1 MSPVTTE
8 LWGRAVHYV
17 SDAHTNH
24 ILSRSNGYEGHH
36 HKPPASVR
44 ALLQDISGLP
54 RYSNYLFLEGTDS
67 IITYGKISNLT
78 RLYVPIINRP
88 YSVVGPTN
96 VATDRLGI
104 TDASFFNDTVRVS
117 NSFGPRARGWK
128 CASSPASDVAICIC
142 PALTFRKYLKQKG
155 KDIKSLLEYLKAT
168 SSDSLLCFNTTT
180 MELTYSLPLSSI
192 NSIGPCS
199 DISAIP
205 FEIAA
210 TYLYSFMDLA
220 PASISSKNVGTFPS
234 GASAALLTCC
244 DSRIYL
250 VITANYKVKHIQL
263 FTVLQPVPNL
273 FASSI
278 TALSVQLLSASNSN
292 SEVPRLLL
300 LASGPLALATP
311 QPAIVGLLSGV
322 KANMRPPP
330 VVCVYI
336 VQFAIDAGSMPHVT
350 TSVSL
355 IASSFMDLLN
365 VAIQRGKGSL
375 TQIPTPL
382 RIVKNGKGPEIIL
395 AGQYRLFLKPLYLR
409 RNGPTTTQV
418 AREIAKSAVADVS
431 GISVAA
437 SIDAKSITGTVAS
450 NLVPYRAEM
459 VQAFGRNLW
468 YFRHSFEGVSSC
480 TKRSLLPD
488 PRTLTV
494 SARFLLT
501 DWLLLIVYIIG
512 LLVYSFYG
520 ILIKVLAR
528 TDKLTIRFSKRET
541 RGSYAVPVCVHPLL
555 FNRPGGAYHCLIFL
569 SDESVIGAKTIT
581 FLLDQNCHSSAP
593 DTGVKLLQ
601 LYLIDRST
609 LQLPKNTHITSLS
622 TRPILLHSSFRTINY
637 SEKLEYV
644 CPQLLY
650 IKQDQPGDQS
660 AKDQLLSEM
669 SEKVSSAIKCAS
681 NHLYESIGNFGYRKT
696 HTLLDQATE
705 QLAVKASSSY
715 LYYSSVQ
722 RSSLNRTSSSVRSL
736 HSTTMDSTFGA
747 IDASTGTAP
756 LLYLC
761 MFSYSSNI
769 FQLNIYA
776 VDNGISCCYSLPI
789 SLEAIENNL
798 KNRDTLPSFADA
810 ANYSELYQAGH
821 LMEMV
826 SQTIS
831 LNTKEVSTSVVTFH
845 DSCADDTGDSDV
857 DHTPEK
863 KLEATVLNR
872 SETCRSGRAS
882 RIRRS
887 QMIERPLVI
896 CAGTCSRQ
904 SREDTV
910 CGIGSYLIDYCDLAN
925 DPSKSVAPECQT
937 PEKAA
942 GHSSLRQPQPDS
954 YRVLHLPIVRDDTP
968 LSFSFTGSVAKTK
981 SVLLPHNPGLCG
993 CTTIE
998 VLFNTKQSSRVAE
1011 LLSLALAERTIFK
1024 YRSGTAY
1031 PQAEMFSFKPG
1042 SSNDTKAP
1050 GANIKQAIDL
1060 MNRYIRN
1067 GKLIVQLHDDTLS
1080 TSASQRTLF
1089 KLDASGSELALLSM
1103 LQTVATRDTSTFYQD
1118 FTTDSSSAIN
1128 CYALEVM
1135 ITWFAK
1141 GPVVAFN
1148 TLQKTSIIDLLANY
1162 HQFLAL
1168 LYCIVRRTCRFICDT
1183 FVISYRRTVALHRF
1197 LSLVELMS
1205 VQVGLTRLL
1214 ETCYKKSVLS
1224 TLETISLSTAFNDEL
1239 LYEVEKLVKS
1249 QNIFVRYYD
1258 PHHSSDRAPFFVSYN
1273 SLLYYVRDFTNKDYS
1288 LPDSYEEPGLRKGS
1302 PEYVQHVNAT
1312 SLFVATGLLSDIFG
1326 HDTPCLPGFLIFY
1339 LHLYLCPRQ
1348 YDDANDVN
1356 LAIHQR
1362 LKNKATL
1369 SATEA
1374 VRIITNAAVYRALSQ
1389 FINILITSKDIFI
1402 SFDSFP
1408 DHLVSPNTGD
1418 MILLLKLW
1426 PLSRYMGYQN
1436 NSSSNLMRHLLTLNT
1451 ATSILQNARD
1461 LSEFK
1466 SKQSS
1471 PDIDE
1476 QHTRLQ
1482 KAFEDSVAHAS
1493 SFVCRELADSLIC
1506 AAFSSPTYTALL
1518 RQLSSKI
1525 ETQATVADHAVPLRP
1540 SVDAVDCW
1548 ADEDALDGEQAARH
1562 QTYAQAVKLSC
1573 KSDEIILASP
1583 TLSAFLDRETVHL
1596 SSDNATLQKA
1606 LIEQLEYSGRYIG
1619 FFTSLYYFIGY
1630 SFRFDDFLSTD
1641 QSLSFVS
1648 TPVLGRC
1655 TPVTTLLK
1663 TTVLEEDAH
1672 SQITNAIQL
1681 SAVIVKCLIP
1691 RIERAIHEAN
1701 EYTRAYISDLID
1713 IRTKDGYVDGIS
1725 ILMRTVLNITELPLN
1740 DVGNKDML
1748 RIAHVDA
1755 NFRMYELFKQA
1766 LEDSVIAKHLLE
1778 NLQEELKQKDML
1790 AVFTTPTLFAWKDF
1804 CSLPPS
1810 ACIFTALA
1818 YFSLS
1823 SSVVSTIESV
1833 TWLGH
1838 YYTSAFATSL
1848 LSSVRPTGEAA
1859 SLDLAE
1865 LLQGPISNAYLIG
1878 DEISEAIDAILLSC
1892 INSQVSDDV
1901 FQDTVL
1907 VTILH
1912 GVLQT
1917 PYAMQALIAQYQ
1929 YIKMVINTEHPSKL
1943 LLNKLLA
1950 LLVGHTE
1957 KYLFTSF
1964 ENNSPALPPFYPL
1977 YTHCGL
1983 GSHFSYDSFKPLI
1996 ALLYM
2001 ISLSEENVAK
2011 LTHAEQKDLYR
2022 CLIDCILT
2030 PNVRKSSTMTER
2042 IESITSLHGMAASG
2056 IVISPMSHLKLRV
2069 IQSIEKYTDVYRKM
2083 CSSFIS
2089 NSSSAKVS
2097 LELEERTRSLLAL
2110 TETGELFDGVDGP
2123 GILIEHALHFRAKA
2137 ILSILGLKF
2146 DMFSLVLE
2154 SLCHY
2159 LQETYN
2165 KELGPRLTG
2174 DDREEL
2180 RPGTARLTNV
2190 ESYKLIGDIATFS
2203 YELLDSI
2210 SLEGSTHASALL
2222 RKHAASSAF
2231 KGLAAQIFFFADA
2244 DILHTRVPLLLTS
2257 IKGASNSFDSL
2268 SSDLDPEVTKDL
2280 ATALLG
2286 GDVIG
2291 RNIVSDWIDVYR
2303 MSFNYYW
2310 RRRNN
2315 ALALT
2320 GNPYYP
2326 SCISRILASSVCL
2339 LLTKT
2344 SSSTEQRSS
2353 SDYESFLLYLLLT
2366 TAFFYVPVPAPLK
2379 ATQSDVTF
2387 PNNYGV
2393 YEQLLYYSST
2403 TPLPFVCNEPQ
2414 TEGATLASV
2423 ARSIVSKGSQSSSL
2437 YSSIRDLRASKRH
2450 DLYSYRNRFVANMI
2464 KESNT
2469 SKDDIA
2475 SACTLSTL
2483 VTCCYV
2489 SLFLEYVHRRQF
2501 ADSGSLPTP
2510 GDSIYRGLLSLVS
2523 TAPISNIC
2531 DLKNPLHYMGVPIFL
2546 LAQLRLPFVDN
2557 LMIRLMRESWA
2568 SEPIAALLYLSLS
2581 NSERLVTGLF
2591 LPNSTSY
2598 AQDLPGMTLL
2608 SLAVRLL
2615 GLEVTRADIFRQP
2628 MTTDA
2633 IRRLLVNAYTG
2644 QQSSKREATSLLS
2657 LRDLSDDSQTEYFH
2671 GLPYHLLLLP
2681 SQVSWA
2687 EITKAIKHV
2696 IAASTSIFPD
2706 SYLSDRLYCQTIN
2719 RLSSHTGNTSCL
2731 LPKALSELADLI
2743 SDPCW
2748 QDQQVQSTILSFL
2761 RDILSALL
2769 SICHGLL
2776 APGVFY
2782 TTVTV
2787 ILHAFSDRPS
2797 SVTGVSDLLNNLR
2810 AFSTDYLLLNYILR
2824 KHCSQSGESL
2834 EILLSLL
2841 STFLSALSFS
2851 EDIRTAHRLADAFAS
2866 NIVHG
2871 DPADHVYAQ
2880 KIYSLYVVFAP
2891 PDKQCKTEF
2900 LLEVLKRLPA
2910 CRKSWFI
2917 PWFTNKAIVPA
2928 LDLSHD
2934 QVREVVRLAYTRN
2947 ILSDS
2952 DSSTSS
2958 SLLEYLD
2965 LSSTVDISRI
2975 VTNMLTESSIVAKAT
2990 SVLSAVQNF
2999 VTVSKSGA
3007 ESLPVV
3013 SHAYCDIL
3021 QGISWQIV
3029 SSEDVVILS
3038 NVLQTLMDLLLG
3050 IVPDLAKPYISAV
3063 LAGDSTLFVASFPAA
3078 HNLTAMPVSLSA
3090 RRSVWKSMETKSPTP
3105 TSGPSI
3111 PGSTPQPNAWDVE
3124 SDSDSTDGTH
3134 IANTRNLQSSRAP
3147 TTGSQ
3152 PSQPHSKAGWDC
3164 NTDTTDDC
3172 TDADIAKNCWATDLT
3187 DTDYEAWSSNDDI
3200 PQSREV
3206 TDPFS
3211 TRAFYNVLQSGTP
3224 SLSDVSCRQAYIPMD
3239 AIESCAAMIR
3249 QAIRLRKTA
3258 NHYVVLTKNYSLYLF
3273 KGLFTSLDNG
3283 IPPTARFALLNLDY
3297 ESAIMI
3303 AKDFLVNAF
3312 AGEEASLIFPHLIS
3326 HEARALISSQAQ
3338 CDHHTLTSIG
3348 VFGMLNLSLIFQH
3361 LSEFILSSYVFCH
3374 RLPSDLP
3381 IFREDTIEF
3390 LRWVSANTSEIGI
3403 DSNCAITYCTVTV
3416 IDKEPDLALPLARTF
3431 LQGLKVYCSEEEKH
3445 MLVSEVVTKLPLKDS
3460 ALVSSWLTVTALC
3473 LSSALS
3479 KSGSSDITRLA
3490 VIQNLVSET
3499 TSISSEHQLDM
3510 QATLQLLSKL
3520 QRILVQLL
3528 REFILSKLDH
3538 LANITA
3544 YLTNLSEDYLNSNRE
3559 VLLLYIKVRYTSD
3572 TDLLKHKLL
3581 ASIYKIDSVPVSNVD
3596 IISCFPP
3603 SCDTPSN
3610 NDYLQRSLI
3619 AISTT
3624 FSLSPSVTSQ
3634 SQDSLFEFSLRMIAL
3649 ELVRSSTKLPL
3660 VHYLLFWEAAEALL
3674 SRQCSSSSFKKLLP
3688 KLEEDASNRDKFL
3701 LFYTAFYTTT
3711 LSAMNEY
3718 RDQVQDRLER
3728 LLQLTAILSKPI
3740 LNLKT
3745 LCVLLEPNQ
3754 YLESS
3759 VALPM
3764 VSLLGIGTRGGA
3776 LLQKMQGTEFADTI
3790 RTLMA
3795 IREDIYKL
3803 NLYKPSAQLAGVFPP
3818 ELDGICTGLLG
3829 VYVGICDN
3837 ELGAK
3842 LAEKLGLSFAS
3853 DFRPLAILRNIAS
3866 KVM

>member
-8 LWGRAVHYV
+8 LWGRTVHYV

-54 RYSNYLFLEGTDS
+54 RYSNYLFLEGADS
-67 IITYGKISNLT
+67 TATHGKVSSLT

-104 TDASFFNDTVRVS
+104 TDASFFNETIRVS

-128 CASSPASDVAICIC
+128 CASSPTSDVAVCIC
-142 PALTFRKYLKQKG
+142 PALTFRRYLKQKG
-155 KDIKSLLEYLKAT
+155 RDTKSLLDYLKAT

-180 MELTYSLPLSSI
+180 MELTHSLPLANI
-192 NSIGPCS
+192 NNLGPCS
-199 DISAIP
+199 DISPIP

-220 PASISSKNVGTFPS
+220 PASASNKSAGTFPP
-234 GASAALLTCC
+234 GTYAALLTCC

-250 VITANYKVKHIQL
+250 VIVANYKLKHIQL

-322 KANMRPPP
+322 KANTRPPP
-330 VVCVYI
+330 VVCAYTVH
-336 VQFAIDAGSMPHVT
+336 FAIDASSLPHVT

-355 IASSFMDLLN
+355 VASSFMDLLS
-365 VAIQRGKGSL
+365 VAIQKGKGSL
-375 TQIPTPL
+375 AQIPTPL
-382 RIVKNGKGPEIIL
+382 RVVKNGKGPEIIL

-409 RNGPTTTQV
+409 RNGPKTTQV
-418 AREIAKSAVADVS
+418 AREIAESAVADVS

-437 SIDAKSITGTVAS
+437 SIDAKSITGSVTS

-459 VQAFGRNLW
+459 VRAFGRNLW
-468 YFRHSFEGVSSC
+468 YFRRSFEDASSC
-480 TKRSLLPD
+480 AKRSLLPD

-512 LLVYSFYG
+512 LLAYGFYG

-528 TDKLTIRFSKRET
+528 TEKLTIKVNRRET

-555 FNRPGGAYHCLIFL
+555 FNRPGGVYHCLIFL
-569 SDESVIGAKTIT
+569 SDESVIGAKTVT
-581 FLLDQNCHSSAP
+581 FLLDHCHNSAP

-601 LYLIDRST
+601 LYLLDRST

-622 TRPILLHSSFRTINY
+622 TRPILLHNDFKTNIC
-637 SEKLEYV
+637 SEKPPEYV

-660 AKDQLLSEM
+660 AKNRLLSEM
-669 SEKVSSAIKCAS
+669 PEELSSAIKCAS
-681 NHLYESIGNFGYRKT
+681 SHLCESIGNFGYRKT

-715 LYYSSVQ
+715 LYCSSVQ

-736 HSTTMDSTFGA
+736 HSTTVDSTFGA
-747 IDASTGTAP
+747 LDASTGTTP

-761 MFSYSSNI
+761 MFSYSSNV
-769 FQLNIYA
+769 FQLNIYT

-798 KNRDTLPSFADA
+798 KNLDALPSFVDIAD
-810 ANYSELYQAGH
+810 YSELCQAGH
-821 LMEMV
+821 LMEMA

-831 LNTKEVSTSVVTFH
+831 LSSKEVSTSVVAFH

-857 DHTPEK
+857 DQTPGK
-863 KLEATVLNR
+863 KLEAVVLNR
-872 SETCRSGRAS
+872 SETCRLSRAS

-910 CGIGSYLIDYCDLAN
+910 RGIGSYLIDYCDLA
-925 DPSKSVAPECQT
+925 DGPSKTAVSECQS
-937 PEKAA
+937 PGKAA
-942 GHSSLRQPQPDS
+942 AHSPWRQPQSES
-954 YRVLHLPIVRDDTP
+954 YRVLHLPTVRDDAA

-998 VLFNTKQSSRVAE
+998 VLFNTKQSSRIAE
-1011 LLSLALAERTIFK
+1011 LVSLALAERTVFK

-1031 PQAEMFSFKPG
+1031 PQAEMFSFKSG
-1042 SSNDTKAP
+1042 SSNDAKSP
-1050 GANIKQAIDL
+1050 GANVKQAIDL

-1067 GKLIVQLHDDTLS
+1067 GKLLVQPHGDTLS
-1080 TSASQRTLF
+1080 TSASQRNLP
-1089 KLDASGSELALLSM
+1089 KLDASDSELALLSM
-1103 LQTVATRDTSTFYQD
+1103 LHAVATKDTSDFYQD
-1118 FTTDSSSAIN
+1118 FATDSSSAIN

-1141 GPVVAFN
+1141 GPVVAFSI
-1148 TLQKTSIIDLLANY
+1148 LQKTSILDLVANY
-1162 HQFLAL
+1162 HQVLAL

-1183 FVISYRRTVALHRF
+1183 FVLSYRRTVALHRF

-1214 ETCYKKSVLS
+1214 ETCCKRSVLS
-1224 TLETISLSTAFNDEL
+1224 ILETISLSAVFNDEF
-1239 LYEVEKLVKS
+1239 LYEVEGLVKS
-1249 QNIFVRYYD
+1249 QNTFAHYYD
-1258 PHHSSDRAPFFVSYN
+1258 PHHVSDRTPFFVSYN
-1273 SLLYYVRDFTNKDYS
+1273 SLLRYVRDFTGKDYS
-1288 LPDSYEEPGLRKGS
+1288 FPDSYEEPSLRKGS
-1302 PEYVQHVNAT
+1302 PEYIRHINAT
-1312 SLFVATGLLSDIFG
+1312 SLFVATGLLSDIVG

-1339 LHLYLCPRQ
+1339 LHLYLCPQQ
-1348 YDDANDVN
+1348 YDDASDVN
-1356 LAIHQR
+1356 FAIHQR
-1362 LKNKATL
+1362 LKSKATL
-1369 SATEA
+1369 SATEVA
-1374 VRIITNAAVYRALSQ
+1374 KVATNAAVYRALSQ
-1389 FINILITSKDIFI
+1389 FINMLITSKDIFI

-1408 DHLVSPNTGD
+1408 DHLVSPSTSD
-1418 MILLLKLW
+1418 VILLLKLW
-1426 PLSRYMGYQN
+1426 PLSRYMGYQT
-1436 NSSSNLMRHLLTLNT
+1436 NSSSSLMRHLLTLNT
-1451 ATSILQNARD
+1451 ATSILQNAKD

-1476 QHTRLQ
+1476 QHTKLQ

-1518 RQLSSKI
+1518 RELSSKI
-1525 ETQATVADHAVPLRP
+1525 EPQAGAADHAVPLRP
-1540 SVDAVDCW
+1540 SIDAVDCW
-1548 ADEDALDGEQAARH
+1548 VDEDGDQAGCR

-1596 SSDNATLQKA
+1596 GSDSATLQKA

-1681 SAVIVKCLIP
+1681 STVIVKCLIP
-1691 RIERAIHEAN
+1691 RIERAIHEAS

-1713 IRTKDGYVDGIS
+1713 IRTKDGYVEGIS

-1740 DVGNKDML
+1740 DVSNKDML
-1748 RIAHVDA
+1748 KIAHVDA
-1755 NFRMYELFKQA
+1755 SFRMYELFKQA
-1766 LEDSVIAKHLLE
+1766 LEDSIVAKPLLE
-1778 NLQEELKQKDML
+1778 SLREELKQKDML
-1790 AVFTTPTLFAWKDF
+1790 VVLTTPALFAWKDF
-1804 CSLPPS
+1804 CSLSSS
-1810 ACIFTALA
+1810 ASIFTVLA
-1818 YFSLS
+1818 CFSLS
-1823 SSVVSTIESV
+1823 SSLLPTTKSVV
-1833 TWLGH
+1833 WLGH
-1838 YYTSAFATSL
+1838 YYTSAFVTSL
-1848 LSSVRPTGEAA
+1848 LSSMQPTGGNA
-1859 SLDLAE
+1859 SIDLAE
-1865 LLQGPISNAYLIG
+1865 LLQGPLPNAYLIG
-1878 DEISEAIDAILLSC
+1878 DEISRAIDAILLSC
-1892 INSQVSDDV
+1892 INSQVTDDT
-1901 FQDTVL
+1901 FQDAVL

-1917 PYAMQALIAQYQ
+1917 PYAMQAIIAQYQ
-1929 YIKMVINTEHPSKL
+1929 YIKLMINTEHPSKS
-1943 LLNKLLA
+1943 LLNRLLA

-1957 KYLFTSF
+1957 RYLFTSF
-1964 ENNSPALPPFYPL
+1964 ENNPPALPPFYPL

-1983 GSHFSYDSFKPLI
+1983 EFHFSYDSFKPLV

-2001 ISLSEENVAK
+2001 IALSEENVAR
-2011 LTHAEQKDLYR
+2011 LTHAEQKDLYS

-2030 PNVRKSSTMTER
+2030 PSVRRSSTMTER
-2042 IESITSLHGMAASG
+2042 IESIASLHSMATSG
-2056 IVISPMSHLKLRV
+2056 IVLSPMSHLKLRV
-2069 IQSIEKYTDVYRKM
+2069 IQSTEKYTDVYRKL
-2083 CSSFIS
+2083 CSSFIFN
-2089 NSSSAKVS
+2089 NSSAGVS
-2097 LELEERTRSLLAL
+2097 SELEEKIRSLLAL
-2110 TETGELFDGVDGP
+2110 TESGELFDGVDGP
-2123 GILIEHALHFRAKA
+2123 GILIEHALRSRAKEV
-2137 ILSILGLKF
+2137 LSILGIKF
-2146 DMFSLVLE
+2146 DMFSLILE
-2154 SLCHY
+2154 SLCYH

-2165 KELGPRLTG
+2165 KEFGPYVAG
-2174 DDREEL
+2174 DDREDL
-2180 RPGTARLTNV
+2180 RAGAARLTNA
-2190 ESYKLIGDIATFS
+2190 ESYKLISDVATFS

-2222 RKHAASSAF
+2222 RKYAASSAF
-2231 KGLAAQIFFFADA
+2231 KGLAAQISFFVDA
-2244 DILHTRVPLLLTS
+2244 DILHTKVPLLLTS
-2257 IKGASNSFDSL
+2257 IKGVSSSFDSL
-2268 SSDLDPEVTKDL
+2268 NSDLSPEATKDL

-2291 RNIVSDWIDVYR
+2291 RNIVSDWIDVYH

-2310 RRRNN
+2310 RHWNN

-2320 GNPYYP
+2320 GDAYYP
-2326 SCISRILASSVCL
+2326 SCVSRILASSVCL
-2339 LLTKT
+2339 LSTKT
-2344 SSSTEQRSS
+2344 SSSTEQSS
-2353 SDYESFLLYLLLT
+2353 SFDCESFLLYLLLT
-2366 TAFFYVPVPAPLK
+2366 TAFFYVSVPAPLN
-2379 ATQSDVTF
+2379 AVQSDVAF
-2387 PNNYGV
+2387 PKNSGI

-2414 TEGATLASV
+2414 TEGTTLTNV
-2423 ARSIVSKGSQSSSL
+2423 ARNIISKGSQSSSL
-2437 YSSIRDLRASKRH
+2437 YSSIRDLRASRRH
-2450 DLYSYRNRFVANMI
+2450 DLYSHRNRFVANMI
-2464 KESNT
+2464 KENSPNK
-2469 SKDDIA
+2469 SDVA

-2483 VTCCYV
+2483 MTCCYV
-2489 SLFLEYVHRRQF
+2489 SLFLEYVHRKQST
-2501 ADSGSLPTP
+2501 DGGSLPTP
-2510 GDSIYRGLLSLVS
+2510 GDSIYRSLVSLVS

-2531 DLKNPLHYMGVPIFL
+2531 DPKAPLHYMGIPIFL
-2546 LAQLRLPFVDN
+2546 LAQLKLPFVDN
-2557 LMIRLMRESWA
+2557 LMIRLTRESWA
-2568 SEPIAALLYLSLS
+2568 SEPIAAFLYLSLS

-2591 LPNSTSY
+2591 LSNSISY

-2608 SLAVRLL
+2608 SFAVRLL
-2615 GLEVTRADIFRQP
+2615 GLEVARADIFRQP

-2633 IRRLLVNAYTG
+2633 VRRLLVNAYAS
-2644 QQSSKREATSLLS
+2644 QQSSKREVTSLLS

-2671 GLPYHLLLLP
+2671 GMPYHLFLLP
-2681 SQVSWA
+2681 AQVSWT
-2687 EITKAIKHV
+2687 EVTKAIKHA

-2706 SYLSDRLYCQTIN
+2706 SYSSDRLYCQTIN
-2719 RLSSHTGNTSCL
+2719 RLSSYAGNTSCL
-2731 LPKALSELADLI
+2731 LPKALSELADLA

-2748 QDQQVQSTILSFL
+2748 QDQHAQPTILSLL

-2776 APGVFY
+2776 TPGIFY
-2782 TTVTV
+2782 TTVAV
-2787 ILHAFSDRPS
+2787 ILHAFGDGPS
-2797 SVTGVSDLLNNLR
+2797 SVAGVSDLLKNLR
-2810 AFSTDYLLLNYILR
+2810 TFSTDYLFLNYILR
-2824 KHCSQSGESL
+2824 KYCSQSGESL

-2841 STFLSALSFS
+2841 SAFLSALSFS
-2851 EDIRTAHRLADAFAS
+2851 EDTRAAHRLADAFAS

-2880 KIYSLYVVFAP
+2880 KIYSLYVLFAP

-2900 LLEVLKRLPA
+2900 LLEVLRRLPA

-2928 LDLSHD
+2928 LDLPHE

-2952 DSSTSS
+2952 DPSTSS
-2958 SLLEYLD
+2958 SLLEFLD

-2975 VTNMLTESSIVAKAT
+2975 VTNMLTESSIVVKAT

-2999 VTVSKSGA
+2999 VTVSKTSGA
-3007 ESLPVV
+3007 ESL
-3013 SHAYCDIL
+3013 SAISQAYSNIL
-3021 QGISWQIV
+3021 RGISWQV
-3029 SSEDVVILS
+3029 ASLEDVVILS
-3038 NVLQTLMDLLLG
+3038 NVLQNLMDLLLD
-3050 IVPDLAKPYISAV
+3050 IVPDMARAYISAV
-3063 LAGDSTLFVASFPAA
+3063 LAGDSTLFIAAFPVA
-3078 HNLTAMPVSLSA
+3078 HNLAPMPVPLSA
-3090 RRSVWKSMETKSPTP
+3090 RRSIWNDIETRSPTLAP
-3105 TSGPSI
+3105 GPGVSN
-3111 PGSTPQPNAWDVE
+3111 SNAQSNGWVVE
-3124 SDSDSTDGTH
+3124 SDSDSADS
-3134 IANTRNLQSSRAP
+3134 TRAADTQNLQPPRAP
-3147 TTGSQ
+3147 TTGQ
-3152 PSQPHSKAGWDC
+3152 PSQPHPKTGWDC
-3164 NTDTTDDC
+3164 NTDTTDDGA
-3172 TDADIAKNCWATDLT
+3172 DPDIAENCWAADLT
-3187 DTDYEAWSSNDDI
+3187 DTDYEAWSSNDDV
-3200 PQSREV
+3200 PESKEV
-3206 TDPFS
+3206 TDPLS
-3211 TRAFYNVLQSGTP
+3211 ARALYNVSQQGAP
-3224 SLSDVSCRQAYIPMD
+3224 SLGGSSCRQAYIPID
-3239 AIESCAAMIR
+3239 AIERCTAMIR

-3258 NHYVVLTKNYSLYLF
+3258 NHYVLLTKNYSLHLF
-3273 KGLFTSLDNG
+3273 KGLFTSLDGG
-3283 IPPTARFALLNLDY
+3283 IPPTARFALLNLDH
-3297 ESAIMI
+3297 ESAII
-3303 AKDFLVNAF
+3303 IVKDFIINAF
-3312 AGEEASLIFPHLIS
+3312 AGEEASLTVPNLVS
-3326 HEARALISSQAQ
+3326 QEAKTLISSQTR
-3338 CDHHTLTSIG
+3338 CDQHILSSVG
-3348 VFGMLNLSLIFQH
+3348 VFAVLNTSLILQY
-3361 LSEFILSSYVFCH
+3361 LSEFILSSHVFCH
-3374 RLPSDLP
+3374 GLPSDLP

-3390 LRWVSANTSEIGI
+3390 LRWVSANALEMGLDET
-3403 DSNCAITYCTVTV
+3403 CAITHYTVTI
-3416 IDKEPDLALPLARTF
+3416 IDKEPDLALPLAHLF
-3431 LQGLKVYCSEEEKH
+3431 LRYLKVYCSEEEKH
-3445 MLVSEVVTKLPLKDS
+3445 TLVSEAVVRLFLKDS
-3460 ALVSSWLTVTALC
+3460 ALVSSWLTVSALC

-3479 KSGSSDITRLA
+3479 RTDSSNIAKLA
-3490 VIQNLVSET
+3490 VIQNLVSGAAD
-3499 TSISSEHQLDM
+3499 ISSEHRLEEE
-3510 QATLQLLSKL
+3510 ATLQLLSKL
-3520 QRILVQLL
+3520 QRILAQLS
-3528 REFILSKLDH
+3528 REFTLSTLDR

-3544 YLTNLSEDYLNSNRE
+3544 HLTNLSEDYLSSNRE
-3559 VLLLYIKVRYTSD
+3559 AILLYIKVRYTSD
-3572 TDLLKHKLL
+3572 ATILKHKLL
-3581 ASIYKIDSVPVSNVD
+3581 APTYEIGSVPVSNVD
-3596 IISCFPP
+3596 ITSCSLP
-3603 SCDTPSN
+3603 SCDTSSSD
-3610 NDYLQRSLI
+3610 DYLQRSLVT
-3619 AISTT
+3619 ISTT
-3624 FSLSPSVTSQ
+3624 FPLSPSVTSQ
-3634 SQDSLFEFSLRMIAL
+3634 SQDPLLEFSLRMIAL
-3649 ELVRSSTKLPL
+3649 ELVRSSVQLPL
-3660 VHYLLFWEAAEALL
+3660 AHYLLFWEAAEALL
-3674 SRQCSSSSFKKLLP
+3674 SKQCSSSSFKKLLP
-3688 KLEEDASNRDKFL
+3688 KLEEDTSNRDKFL

-3711 LSAMNEY
+3711 LSDINEY

-3728 LLQLTAILSKPI
+3728 LLQLTAILSKPM

-3745 LCVLLEPNQ
+3745 LCVSLEPNQ
-3754 YLESS
+3754 YLESPVS
-3759 VALPM
+3759 LPM
-3764 VSLLGIGTRGGA
+3764 VSLLGIGARGSA

-3790 RTLMA
+3790 KTLMA
-3795 IREDIYKL
+3795 IKEDVYKL
-3803 NLYKPSAQLAGVFPP
+3803 NLYKPSAQLAGAFPP

-3829 VYVGICDN
+3829 VYVGISDN
-3837 ELGAK
+3837 DVEAR
-3842 LAEKLGLSFAS
+3842 LAEKLGLSLTS

-3866 KVM
+3866 KVI